1 MQGKV
6 CNNTYMPAKRK
17 TYDTIT
23 EALLEAIAESDMSF
37 KALERETG
45 VLRQSL
51 MKFAAG
57 EQTIRLDNADILAEY
72 FGIQI
77 TRRKAK

>member
-1 MQGKV
+1 
-6 CNNTYMPAKRK
+6 MPARRK
-17 TYDTIT
+17 TYDTMT
-23 EALLEAIAESDMSF
+23 EALLEAIAKSEKSF
-37 KALERETG
+37 KAMERETG

-57 EQTIRLDNADILAEY
+57 EQTIRLDSADTLAEY